1 MDSWVEKERKMRNMN
16 NPYFITII
24 GFILMSFAAGW
35 LGLATILGIPG
46 MSSVGAVGV
55 TLFGVG
61 LGIVIVLLSKLKS
74 IEVKV
79 VDE

>member
-1 MDSWVEKERKMRNMN
+1 MN
-16 NPYFITII
+16 NLGIYGIVV
-24 GFILMSFAAGW
+24 FILMGFSAGW

-61 LGIVIVLLSKLKS
+61 LGIVIFILSKLKS